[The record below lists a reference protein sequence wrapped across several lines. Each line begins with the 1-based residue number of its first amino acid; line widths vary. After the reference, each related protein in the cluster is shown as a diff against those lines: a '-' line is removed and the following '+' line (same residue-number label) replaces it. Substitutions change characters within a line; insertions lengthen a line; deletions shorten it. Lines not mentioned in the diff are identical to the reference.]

1 MSLTVFSGSKVLLP
15 ATRTAARV
23 PGEDVSVELT
33 ADGRVLIASR
43 SGTAF
48 VTVDFASRACTVD
61 VLNIPHV
68 DVAKRQGLAQKA
80 AALPV
85 VAATPK
91 APKKGKA
98 IAAPAAAAPPS
109 PPKPASPKSLRDYMI
124 AQVRQ

>member
-1 MSLTVFSGSKVLLP
+1 MSLTVLSGSKVLLP

-43 SGTAF
+43 SGTPF
-48 VTVDFASRACTVD
+48 VTVDFATRACTVD
-61 VLNIPHV
+61 VLNLPHV

-80 AALPV
+80 AALPA

-91 APKKGKA
+91 KTKPV
-98 IAAPAAAAPPS
+98 AAPATAAAPPS
-109 PPKPASPKSLRDYMI
+109 PPKPVSPKSLRDYML
-124 AQVRQ
+124 ARVQQ